1 MEAIIA
7 DLVQR
12 FERGGL
18 TRRELIG
25 TLSLLLAGGAAPVA
39 QTAQAGPRPLP
50 SAGIDHVSIL
60 VADLQRAANFYQTV
74 LGLSPLSED
83 KPNQILRLGSK
94 RTLVSLRRE
103 GGASGVVDHFA
114 IAVANFNKEAV
125 TQQLKQHGLT
135 PQENVQYGFHV
146 KDPDGMIVQVV

>member
-25 TLSLLLAGGAAPVA
+25 TLSLLIAGGATPVA
-39 QTAQAGPRPLP
+39 HAAQGGPLP
-50 SAGIDHVSIL
+50 SMGIDHVSIL
-60 VADLQRAANFYQTV
+60 VADLQRAATFYKDV

-83 KPNQILRLGSK
+83 KANQILRLGTK

-114 IAVANFNKEAV
+114 IAVGNFNKEAV
-125 TQQLKQHGLT
+125 TQQLRQHGLT

>member
-1 MEAIIA
+1 METIIA
-7 DLVQR
+7 DLVQQ

-39 QTAQAGPRPLP
+39 QAAQAGPLP
-50 SAGIDHVSIL
+50 STGIDHVSIL

-114 IAVANFNKEAV
+114 IAVAGFNKEAV
-125 TQQLKQHGLT
+125 TERLKQHGLT

-146 KDPDGMIVQVV
+146 RDPDGMIVQVV